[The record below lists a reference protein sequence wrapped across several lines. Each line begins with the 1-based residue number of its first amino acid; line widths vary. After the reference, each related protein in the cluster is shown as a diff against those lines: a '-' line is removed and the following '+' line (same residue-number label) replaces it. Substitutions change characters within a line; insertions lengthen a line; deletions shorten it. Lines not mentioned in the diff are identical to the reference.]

1 MRLIVFTILTLLAAL
16 PALTAPAVA
25 KQPQRQ
31 QQSSDLLDVVFT
43 EIEKRLIR
51 EYYAGRTN
59 AAAADS
65 LPPGMR
71 KRLARGKGLPPGI
84 AKKYLPSDLEG
95 RLPART
101 GIERRVI
108 GSDVVLV
115 AVATN
120 IVLDIIFD
128 AIKHG

>member
-1 MRLIVFTILTLLAAL
+1 MRQIALLILALLAAV
-16 PALTAPAVA
+16 PATTAPAAA
-25 KQPQRQ
+25 KQKHQQ
-31 QQSSDLLDVVFT
+31 QQSPDLMDVVFS

-51 EYYAGRTN
+51 EYYAGQGHGV
-59 AAAADS
+59 APDS
-65 LPPGMR
+65 LPPGIR

-84 AKKYLPSDLEG
+84 AKRYLPSDLEG
-95 RLPART
+95 RLPPRA

-115 AVATN
+115 VIATN

-128 AIKHG
+128 AIKH

>member
-1 MRLIVFTILTLLAAL
+1 MRLIALSILAVLAAV
-16 PALTAPAVA
+16 PALTAPALA
-25 KQPQRQ
+25 KPPQRQ
-31 QQSSDLLDVVFT
+31 QSPDLVDVVFS

-51 EYYAGRTN
+51 EYYAGQGHG
-59 AAAADS
+59 AAPDN
-65 LPPGMR
+65 
-71 KRLARGKGLPPGI
+71 LPPGI
-84 AKKYLPSDLEG
+84 RK
-95 RLPART
+95 RV
-101 GIERRVI
+101 ERRVI

>member
-1 MRLIVFTILTLLAAL
+1 MKLIVMTVLSLLAAV
-16 PALTAPAVA
+16 PALTAPALA

-31 QQSSDLLDVVFT
+31 SPDLADVIFS

-51 EYYAGRTN
+51 EYYAGQGHG
-59 AAAADS
+59 AAPAN
-65 LPPGMR
+65 LPPGIR

-95 RLPART
+95 RLPARA
-101 GIERRVI
+101 GVERRVI

-115 AVATN
+115 AIATN
-120 IVLDIIFD
+120 LVLDIIFD
-128 AIKHG
+128 AIKH

>member
-1 MRLIVFTILTLLAAL
+1 MRQIALLILALLAAV
-16 PALTAPAVA
+16 PAMTAPADA
-25 KQPQRQ
+25 KQKHQQ
-31 QQSSDLLDVVFT
+31 QQSPDLMDVVFS

-51 EYYAGRTN
+51 EYYAGQGHGV
-59 AAAADS
+59 AADS
-65 LPPGMR
+65 LPPGIR

-95 RLPART
+95 RLPPRA

-115 AVATN
+115 V
-120 IVLDIIFD
+120 I
-128 AIKHG
+128 

>member
-1 MRLIVFTILTLLAAL
+1 MRLIACAILALVAAV
-16 PALTAPAVA
+16 PVLTAPALA

-31 QQSSDLLDVVFT
+31 SPDLVDVVFS

-51 EYYAGRTN
+51 EYYADGGHGAVPDN
-59 AAAADS
+59 
-65 LPPGMR
+65 LPPGIR

-95 RLPART
+95 RLPPRA
-101 GIERRVI
+101 GVERRVI

-115 AVATN
+115 AIATN

>member
-1 MRLIVFTILTLLAAL
+1 MKPIALAILALLAAV
-16 PALTAPAVA
+16 PAFTAPALA
-25 KQPQRQ
+25 KPPQRQ
-31 QQSSDLLDVVFT
+31 QSPDLLDVVFT

-51 EYYAGRTN
+51 EYYAGQGHSVAPDN
-59 AAAADS
+59 
-65 LPPGMR
+65 LPPGIR

-95 RLPART
+95 RLPPHR
-101 GIERRVI
+101 GGVERRVI

-115 AVATN
+115 AIATN

>member
-1 MRLIVFTILTLLAAL
+1 MRLIALTILALLAAL
-16 PALTAPAVA
+16 PALTAPALA
-25 KQPQRQ
+25 KPPQRHA
-31 QQSSDLLDVVFT
+31 SPDLADVVFS

-51 EYYAGRTN
+51 EYYGDRTH
-59 AAAADS
+59 AAAQDS
-65 LPPGMR
+65 LPPGIR

-84 AKKYLPSDLEG
+84 AKKYLPADLEG
-95 RLPART
+95 RLPARA

-115 AVATN
+115 VIATN

-128 AIKHG
+128 AIKR